1 MKKIIL
7 LMIIIG
13 GIFITNGCCKKKMVA
28 GLTVTYENVP
38 EATNL
43 YAIKSSSDNWNNII
57 DTLDLGVIDS
67 SNQYTVFLPVP
78 VQFPNYILYLESN
91 SQRDTISNIFY
102 ETEGKNC
109 NMSLVNLSYK
119 LNGIPKG
126 DFKITLQYE
135 E

>member
-1 MKKIIL
+1 MKRLIL

-28 GLTVTYENVP
+28 GLTVTYESVP

-43 YAIKSSSDNWNNII
+43 YAIKLSSDNWNNII

-67 SNQYTVFLPVP
+67 LNQYTVFLPVP

-91 SQRDTISNIFY
+91 SQKDTISNIFY